1 MEGGIVNK
9 VAESGIV
16 SLDLTDL
23 IPVYTVKD
31 IDLKNRLWQGLVLRE
46 ADFREWIKTEDF
58 SPYTDAVVG
67 IHCSVDALI
76 PHWAYMLL
84 ASKLEEV
91 ARFIAE
97 GTAVEA
103 ERAYIHLVIQSIHPE
118 NYTDQ
123 RVVVKGCGDR
133 DLPAAAYIALTTR
146 LQPVVKTLMFGEPCS
161 TVPIYK
167 QKRKA

>member
-1 MEGGIVNK
+1 MEEGIVNK

-16 SLDLTDL
+16 SLDLADL
-23 IPVYTVKD
+23 IPLYHLKSL
-31 IDLKNRLWQGLVLRE
+31 DLKDQLWKGLALRE
-46 ADFREWIKTEDF
+46 ADFREWIKTADF
-58 SPYTDAVVG
+58 AAFNDAVVG

-84 ASKLEEV
+84 ASKLEGV

-97 GTAVEA
+97 GTAAEA
-103 ERAYIHLVIQSIHPE
+103 ERAYIHTVIHAIHPE
-118 NYTDQ
+118 NYSDQ

-133 DLPAAAYIALTTR
+133 DLPPAAYIALTTR

-161 TVPIYK
+161 TVPVYK

>member
-1 MEGGIVNK
+1 MEEGIVNK

-16 SLDLTDL
+16 SLDLAEL
-23 IPVYTVKD
+23 IPLYEVKA
-31 IDLKNRLWQGLVLRE
+31 IDLKDQLWQGLALRE
-46 ADFREWIKTEDF
+46 ADFREWIKTADF
-58 SPYTDAVVG
+58 SVYTDAVVG

-76 PHWAYMLL
+76 PHWAFMLL
-84 ASKLEEV
+84 ASKLEDV

-97 GTAVEA
+97 GTAAEA
-103 ERAYIHLVIQSIHPE
+103 ERAYIHTVIQAIHPE

-133 DLPAAAYIALTTR
+133 DLPPAAYIALTTR

-161 TVPIYK
+161 TVPVYK